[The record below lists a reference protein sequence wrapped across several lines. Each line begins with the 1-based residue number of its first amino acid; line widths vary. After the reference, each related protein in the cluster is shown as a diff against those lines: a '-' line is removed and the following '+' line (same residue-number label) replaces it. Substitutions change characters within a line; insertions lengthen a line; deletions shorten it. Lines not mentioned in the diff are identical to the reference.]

1 MPSLQTFLIVY
12 LAAVVVLSLTSFV
25 FYGYDKRQA
34 ALGGRRIPEATL
46 HWLALFGGIPGA
58 IAGQQV
64 FRHKTQK
71 LSFRVV
77 FWLVVVVHVACVVG
91 IIAILTQSNG
101 PG

>member
-12 LAAVVVLSLTSFV
+12 LGAVVLLSLTSFV

-34 ALGGRRIPEATL
+34 ALGGRRVPEATL

-71 LSFRVV
+71 LSFRIV
-77 FWLVVVVHVACVVG
+77 FWLVVVVHLACVAG
-91 IIAILTQSNG
+91 IVVTLARSN
-101 PG
+101 